1 MVLRSRKLLKVNND
15 IEFSVSSENCCT
27 YCVFS
32 YLINK
37 PWNSLKKFICGIGST
52 TNTGWSCKL
61 CCGQMVLA
69 HALINHHLGRGMLT
83 CSYQREPTMFCVV
96 IT

>member
-1 MVLRSRKLLKVNND
+1 MYIWLSG
-15 IEFSVSSENCCT
+15 
-27 YCVFS
+27 
-32 YLINK
+32 
-37 PWNSLKKFICGIGST
+37 GIGST